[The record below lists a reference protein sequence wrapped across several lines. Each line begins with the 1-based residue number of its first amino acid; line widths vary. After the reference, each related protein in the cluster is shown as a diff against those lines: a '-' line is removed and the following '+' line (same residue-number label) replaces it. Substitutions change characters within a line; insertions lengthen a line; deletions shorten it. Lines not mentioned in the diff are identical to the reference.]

1 MTFYFI
7 LDGSENVKT
16 FVAEKRDEGLFI
28 AASDNPTGSKL
39 WVVISSDGNTLS
51 LYDDWN
57 GPDEKQGGD
66 FTAE

>member
-1 MTFYFI
+1 M
-7 LDGSENVKT
+7 LNGSETEKT
-16 FVAEKRDEGLFI
+16 FIAEKRDEGYFI
-28 AASDNPTGSKL
+28 SASDNPTGSKL

-66 FTAE
+66 FMAQ